1 MIFLLFWFFYCI
13 FLALLSSVYFNG
25 YSSVLVGE
33 DVCVWMCVCV
43 SVYRYS
49 TRIHLNKLK
58 IQKKTQITDV
68 VLRVFGHNFFLSSQL
83 TVCFIIVSFW
93 RSLLNPPPYI
103 LLLSQVYR
111 EPILKQA
118 NPFKV
123 YLFNFFILKQ
133 KIVITMK
140 ERKNKRNTKKEKE
153 KKRKN

>member
-13 FLALLSSVYFNG
+13 FLALLSSVFLMDIRVYW
-25 YSSVLVGE
+25 LE
-33 DVCVWMCVCV
+33 RMCVCVWMCVCV

-103 LLLSQVYR
+103 LLLPQVYK

-140 ERKNKRNTKKEKE
+140 ERKKNKRNAKKE
-153 KKRKN
+153 